1 MVREICSESGRVEL
15 NFALADIY
23 QDASILRDANEAAA
37 AYTKDDILN
46 MCKKYEGLRQ
56 RIMAYTDDIF
66 L

>member
-1 MVREICSESGRVEL
+1 
-15 NFALADIY
+15 LADIY

-46 MCKKYEGLRQ
+46 MCKKYEGLRE